1 MKKPFILFILF
12 FVQFCFGQGS
22 GFSFRVNSIT
32 EFYDS
37 QSSIY
42 IRRYQGSE
50 ISLKLNL
57 TNEEL
62 TLINDFFDKI
72 KFYDFPDNFSC
83 DEKISVLPNV
93 SYDILL
99 RKNGLI
105 KESINSSCI
114 KNDNEKEREF
124 EKLWN
129 FIFSILN
136 NKEVIRKMKNSDIEL
151 I

>member
-1 MKKPFILFILF
+1 MKKSLILLILF

-62 TLINDFFDKI
+62 ILINDFFDKI

-136 NKEVIRKMKNSDIEL
+136 NKEVIKKMKNSDIEL

>member
-1 MKKPFILFILF
+1 MKKSLILLILF

-136 NKEVIRKMKNSDIEL
+136 NKEVIKKMKNSDIEL

>member
-1 MKKPFILFILF
+1 MKKSLILLILF

-22 GFSFRVNSIT
+22 GFSFRVNSTT

-42 IRRYQGSE
+42 IRRFQGSE

-62 TLINDFFDKI
+62 ILINDFFDKI

-83 DEKISVLPNV
+83 DEKYQFYLM
-93 SYDILL
+93 YLM
-99 RKNGLI
+99 
-105 KESINSSCI
+105 
-114 KNDNEKEREF
+114 
-124 EKLWN
+124 
-129 FIFSILN
+129 IFY
-136 NKEVIRKMKNSDIEL
+136 
-151 I
+151 

>member
-1 MKKPFILFILF
+1 MKKSLILFILF
-12 FVQFCFGQGS
+12 FVQFYFGQGS

-62 TLINDFFDKI
+62 ILINDFFDKI

-83 DEKISVLPNV
+83 DEKISILPNV

-99 RKNGLI
+99 RKNGLN
-105 KESINSSCI
+105 KESINSNCI

-136 NKEVIRKMKNSDIEL
+136 NKELIKKMKNSDIEL

>member
-1 MKKPFILFILF
+1 MKKSLILLILF

-136 NKEVIRKMKNSDIEL
+136 NKELIKKMKNSDIEL

>member
-1 MKKPFILFILF
+1 MKKSLILLILF

-42 IRRYQGSE
+42 IRRYQDSE

-136 NKEVIRKMKNSDIEL
+136 NKEVIKKMKNSDIEL

>member
-1 MKKPFILFILF
+1 MKKSLILLILF

-62 TLINDFFDKI
+62 ILINDFFDKI

-105 KESINSSCI
+105 KESINSNCI

-136 NKEVIRKMKNSDIEL
+136 NKELIKKMKNSDIEL

>member
-1 MKKPFILFILF
+1 MKKSLILLILF

-99 RKNGLI
+99 RKNGLN
-105 KESINSSCI
+105 KESINSNCI

-136 NKEVIRKMKNSDIEL
+136 NKEVIKKMKNSDIEL

>member
-1 MKKPFILFILF
+1 MKKSLILLILF

-72 KFYDFPDNFSC
+72 KFYDFPDKFSC

-136 NKEVIRKMKNSDIEL
+136 NKEVIKKMKNSDIEL

>member
-1 MKKPFILFILF
+1 MKKSYILFILF

-62 TLINDFFDKI
+62 ILINDFFDKI
-72 KFYDFPDNFSC
+72 KFYDLPDKFSC

-99 RKNGLI
+99 RKNGLN
-105 KESINSSCI
+105 KESINSNCI
-114 KNDNEKEREF
+114 KNDNEKERKF
-124 EKLWN
+124 EKLWS

-136 NKEVIRKMKNSDIEL
+136 NKEVIKKMKNSDIEL